1 MTRKILIGTFTPKLS
16 DIAKMIRRAGFA
28 FLAMAATNAFAADVP
43 PVKGGT
49 CWATLNLKAA
59 VGPDI
64 VFACE
69 HLGKVTIS
77 QIYEKG
83 FRVVAMT
90 HNPAHPE
97 FVSLVIEERR

>member
-1 MTRKILIGTFTPKLS
+1 MVGKTGIESRTPEMS
-16 DIAKMIRRAGFA
+16 GIAKMMKGALFA
-28 FLAMAATNAFAADVP
+28 FLAMAAANALAADVP
-43 PVKGGT
+43 QVKGGA
-49 CWATLNLKAA
+49 CWATLSLKAA
-59 VGPDI
+59 VGPDV

-69 HLGKVTIS
+69 HLGKVTVS